1 LSDGPFMKIAVFS
14 DVHGNYD
21 AFQNA
26 MSIIHS
32 NQVDAIFFLGD
43 VVGYYYESLPIIE
56 QLMKMKNLSVVLG
69 NHDQMFL
76 EMLESR
82 NEPSIQNY
90 TKKYGSSL
98 HEFVENANLTQIEFL
113 ASIPTTKLVEL
124 DGIKFM
130 LLHGGPT
137 DPLHQ
142 RVYPDTLLDD
152 FQDIDVNVVFLG
164 HTHYRMN
171 RTIGFTTIINPGSL
185 GQPRDSKAASFVI
198 YDTQNKEALFV
209 DVAFDVDKLK
219 EQIHART
226 SEPSYLID
234 VLDRQ

>member
-1 LSDGPFMKIAVFS
+1 MKIAVFS

-43 VVGYYYESLPIIE
+43 VVGYYYESITIID
-56 QLMKMKNLSVVLG
+56 QLMKMKNLSMVLG

-76 EMLESR
+76 EMLESK
-82 NEPSIQNY
+82 NEPLIQNY
-90 TKKYGSSL
+90 KKKYGSSFS
-98 HEFVENANLTQIEFL
+98 EFVENANLTQIEFL
-113 ASIPTTKLVEL
+113 ASIPSTNLVEL
-124 DGIKFM
+124 DGVKFM
-130 LLHGGPT
+130 LVHGGPM

-142 RVYPDTLLDD
+142 RVYPDTLFDD
-152 FQDIDVNVVFLG
+152 FQDIKADVVFLG

-171 RTIGFTTIINPGSL
+171 RTIGSKTIINPGSV
-185 GQPRDSKAASFVI
+185 GQPRDSKPASFVI
-198 YDTQNKEALFV
+198 YDTQNKEAKFV
-209 DVAFDVDKLK
+209 DVPFDVDKLK
-219 EQIHART
+219 EQIYART

-234 VLDRQ
+234 VLDRQQKG

>member
-1 LSDGPFMKIAVFS
+1 MKIAVFS

-21 AFQNA
+21 AFKEA

-43 VVGYYYESLPIIE
+43 VVGYYYESLTIID
-56 QLMKMKNLSVVLG
+56 QLMKLKDLYMVLG

-76 EMLESR
+76 QMVESKTK
-82 NEPSIQNY
+82 PLIQNY
-90 TKKYGSSL
+90 TEKYGSSFN
-98 HEFVENANLTQIEFL
+98 EFIKTVNTTQIDFL
-113 ASIPTTKLVEL
+113 TSIPTVRMVEL

-130 LLHGGPT
+130 LVHGGPI
-137 DPLHQ
+137 DSINQ
-142 RVYPDTLLDD
+142 RVYPDSLLDD
-152 FQDIDVNVVFLG
+152 FQDIEADVVFLG

-171 RTIGFTTIINPGSL
+171 RTIRSKTIINPGSL

-198 YDTQNKEALFV
+198 YETKTKKPIFV

-219 EQIHART
+219 EQIQART

-234 VLDRQ
+234 VLDRQQKG